1 MAPFGIDRNHTYD
14 DFVADLDLILD
25 TFDTESGSQ
34 LRDVHEAPVAKEL
47 DEGAVRFNAEAP
59 TKRLGADIRQG
70 TVARR
75 WWGDPDWNRRCG
87 GSAPTE
93 PEPGATKGFGV
104 REDRALDRLRIGV
117 RHIDVNVEVILG
129 WFVVPHRWRTIYGKH
144 VRNRT
149 KHAVTRNAGVARRWW
164 RDR

>member
-1 MAPFGIDRNHTYD
+1 MAPFGIHRNHTYD
-14 DFVADLDLILD
+14 DFVADLDLILYA
-25 TFDTESGSQ
+25 FDTKSGTQ

-47 DEGAVRFNAEAP
+47 DEGPILLNAEAP
-59 TKRLGADIRQG
+59 PKRLGADIRQG

-75 WWGDPDWNRRCG
+75 RWGDPDWNRRCG
-87 GSAPTE
+87 WSTPSE
-93 PEPGATKGFGV
+93 PEPGATKCFGV
-104 REDRALDRLRIGV
+104 REDGALDWLRISV

-129 WFVVPHRWRTIYGKH
+129 WFVVPHRWGTINGKH

-164 RDR
+164 YDR